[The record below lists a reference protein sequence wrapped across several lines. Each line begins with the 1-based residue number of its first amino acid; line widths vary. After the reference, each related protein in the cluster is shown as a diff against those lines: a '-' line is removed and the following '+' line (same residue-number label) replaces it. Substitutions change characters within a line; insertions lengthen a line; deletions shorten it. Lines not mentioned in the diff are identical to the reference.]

1 MKPALLIIDMQN
13 DFVLPGGPFVI
24 PGAHANTP
32 RMREVLEHF
41 RQEKLPVFHII
52 REYLA
57 DGSNIEITRK
67 EAFLAGPK
75 YGVPGTKGA
84 EIVEAL
90 APVEGEHVIVKP
102 RFSAFF
108 KTGLE
113 QMLRSSGVDHVVI
126 CGIQYPNCIRATA
139 FDAIS
144 CDFPTTVITDATS
157 AATEEV
163 ALANIHDM
171 RNIGIDCT
179 AFDNWLAVKK

>member
-13 DFVLPGGPFVI
+13 DFVLPGGPFVVAGASAAI
-24 PGAHANTP
+24 P
-32 RMREVLEHF
+32 RIRDVLDHF
-41 RQEKLPVFHII
+41 RQAKLPVFHIV
-52 REYLA
+52 REYFA
-57 DGSNIEITRK
+57 DGSNIEITRR

-75 YGVPGTKGA
+75 YAVPGTKGA

-90 APVEGEHVIVKP
+90 APNNGEHVIVKP

-108 KTGLE
+108 KTGLAE
-113 QMLRSSGVDHVVI
+113 MLRSIGVDQVII

-144 CDFPTTVITDATS
+144 CDFPTTVITDATA

-163 ALANIHDM
+163 AQANIHDM
-171 RNIGIDCT
+171 RNIGIECITFGAT
-179 AFDNWLAVKK
+179 AGQ